1 MTDDCC
7 DTERKAALRRRR
19 RRKPTA
25 GDRWAARIWRKYGLT
40 PEDVA
45 LRWAEQD
52 GKCPICEAD
61 LTTKVW
67 VIDHDHKTGKFRGL
81 ICIWD
86 NHRILGMAERGGFVR
101 AVNVV
106 RYLWP
111 GRTAA

>member
-1 MTDDCC
+1 LCEQ
-7 DTERKAALRRRR
+7 ERKAALRRRK
-19 RRKPTA
+19 KPKQTA
-25 GDRWAARIWRKYGLT
+25 GDRWAARILKKYGLT
-40 PEDVA
+40 PDDVA

-52 GKCPICEAD
+52 GRCPICGCD

-67 VIDHDHKTGKFRGL
+67 VIDHDHRKTGRDSFRGVV
-81 ICIWD
+81 CAYC

-106 RYLWP
+106 KYLWP